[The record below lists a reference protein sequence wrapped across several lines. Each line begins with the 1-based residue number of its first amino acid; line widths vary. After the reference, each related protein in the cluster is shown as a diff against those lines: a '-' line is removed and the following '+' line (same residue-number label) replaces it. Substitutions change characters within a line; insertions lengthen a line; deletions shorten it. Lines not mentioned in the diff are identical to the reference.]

1 MREVP
6 SIRIATFTLG
16 LCPIAPSYDE
26 LPHARMVARRF
37 ETDHHE
43 EILEPV
49 VAALLPTMV
58 HHFDEPFADSSAI
71 PTFVVAQATARHVKV
86 VLSGIGGDE
95 TFAGY
100 PRYLGLR
107 LSQLYTALP
116 RPLRMLPA
124 AAARRLVRE
133 SEASPSWGGRILR
146 FLDASDQPLPD
157 PYLGWTRFLSDAGP
171 ERLAPPALR
180 QRWSGR
186 VDDAPRR
193 AFAGLGHDDPVD
205 GAFRIDLSAYLPDDL
220 PVMSDRMSIAHSLA
234 LRSPFCDHHAV

>member
-49 VAALLPTMV
+49 VADLLPTIV

-124 AAARRLVRE
+124 AAVLRLVRE
-133 SEASPSWGGRILR
+133 SEASPSRGSR
-146 FLDASDQPLPD
+146 FRPVLYASQLPLPD
-157 PYLGWTRFLSDAGP
+157 CFLGCTRFFSDA
-171 ERLAPPALR
+171 AL
-180 QRWSGR
+180 
-186 VDDAPRR
+186 V
-193 AFAGLGHDDPVD
+193 
-205 GAFRIDLSAYLPDDL
+205 
-220 PVMSDRMSIAHSLA
+220 
-234 LRSPFCDHHAV
+234 